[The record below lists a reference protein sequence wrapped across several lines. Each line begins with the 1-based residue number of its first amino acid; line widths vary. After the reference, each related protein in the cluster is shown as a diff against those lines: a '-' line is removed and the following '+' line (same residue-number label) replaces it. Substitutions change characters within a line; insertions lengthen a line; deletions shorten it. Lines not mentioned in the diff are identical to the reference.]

1 MNMKLN
7 EIEKLIDC
15 YSFNYRNSSMKDIE
29 IGELIKLDINNLID
43 EYNEPENWEFNNNSG
58 ICLFLNAEKTII
70 HIIQAVQLGPG
81 ISAHFTLS
89 GLKSNWKK
97 NEPKFILPIK
107 VPDESNFERHSLK
120 DFLINHKKFYKI

>member
-7 EIEKLIDC
+7 EIEKLINY
-15 YSFNYRNSSMKDIE
+15 YSFNYRNSSMDDIE

-43 EYNEPENWEFNNNSG
+43 EYNVPENWEFSESSG

-70 HIIQAVQLGPG
+70 HIIQAIQLGPG

-89 GLKSNWKK
+89 GLKSTWTK
-97 NEPKFILPIK
+97 
-107 VPDESNFERHSLK
+107 H
-120 DFLINHKKFYKI
+120 